1 VIAVTVMPGMRQVV
15 PAGGRYAAM
24 LVVLVLVVLV
34 LVVLVRVVL
43 VAAVV
48 VMVVVAVVAAAVVV
62 VLPILYPIA
71 SQQCMVVTCR
81 VQVSVTCERSR
92 TSHLFDVFMTS
103 EEPEQHEVC
112 PPQIQN
118 TLCRPR

>member
-1 VIAVTVMPGMRQVV
+1 MIAVTVTPGMRQVV

-24 LVVLVLVVLV
+24 LVVLVVLV
-34 LVVLVRVVL
+34 L
-43 VAAVV
+43 A
-48 VMVVVAVVAAAVVV
+48 VAAAVVLV
-62 VLPILYPIA
+62 IPIFYPFA

>member
-1 VIAVTVMPGMRQVV
+1 MIAVTVTPGMRQVV

-24 LVVLVLVVLV
+24 LVVLV
-34 LVVLVRVVL
+34 VL

-48 VMVVVAVVAAAVVV
+48 VMVVVAAVVAAAVVV
-62 VLPILYPIA
+62 VKPIFYPFA

>member
-1 VIAVTVMPGMRQVV
+1 MIAVTVMPGMRQVV
-15 PAGGRYAAM
+15 PAGGRYAAR
-24 LVVLVLVVLV
+24 LVV
-34 LVVLVRVVL
+34 
-43 VAAVV
+43 AV
-48 VMVVVAVVAAAVVV
+48 VVAAAVVV
-62 VLPILYPIA
+62 VIPIFYPFA